1 MLKRVII
8 TNSFGESMEYVIDGV
23 QAENPSGLIITSID
37 GLGPVKANINM
48 VDLATNDGAKYNSA
62 RLSSRNIVIKAFFTH
77 ASSIEEARLLSYK
90 YFPIKSKVHIS
101 IKTDNRVADTD
112 GYVESN
118 EPDIFSKQS
127 SCQISIICENPY
139 FDGGEVNYVFGDTI
153 PLFKFTFGNKSLD
166 QRLIKISENAE
177 PTAGRDFIYGGDIEA
192 GIEMN
197 INLLT
202 DDILDGFS
210 VTELTVTQDDDKSMD
225 FLLHNME
232 TLVPNSSPTNLEHS
246 ACSFIMDDYRCK
258 FVPNIPEQVNQTYL
272 VVYQNELH
280 CFYST
285 YADEILH
292 HMKLNKETMMWEKLE
307 DTTCVDGASATW
319 IVCLNNVIYR
329 YVWDVYSTIYR
340 FNESTN
346 HWDTVLS
353 NIDDDAVNSFGHLA
367 VAYKNAIHC
376 FSVISS
382 GINRHYIF
390 NGSTYQIA
398 SDTGN
403 MQTVLTRNDPD
414 YLFGGNREP
423 YSDAMALVYDNKI
436 HILGGISGGVDRS
449 DRHFTFDGS
458 TWLELTNARLPGN
471 QSCKEHKT
479 MVVYHNKIHYFE
491 KYRGSNTLYVYHNSW
506 DAQNGWLPE
515 ADTPFDFGSQ
525 SCTHVIAD
533 SDYMYFVGLD
543 AIGSYTEEPNN
554 RMLITGDQL
563 IVNTNK
569 GKKSITLIRGGNK
582 YNVLNILDKNSTWFK
597 LKRGANR
604 FSYSAVGDE
613 DALNLIITANKWYE
627 GV

>member
-48 VDLATNDGAKYNSA
+48 VDLATNDGSKYNSA
-62 RLSSRNIVIKAFFTH
+62 RLSSRNIVIKAIFTH

-101 IKTDNRVADTD
+101 IETDNRVADTD

-127 SCQISIICENPY
+127 GCQISIICENPY
-139 FDGGEVNYVFGDTI
+139 FDGGEVNYLFGDTI
-153 PLFKFTFGNKSLD
+153 PLFKFAFGNGSLD
-166 QRLIKISENAE
+166 QRLIKISEDTT
-177 PTAGRDFIYGGDIEA
+177 PTAGREFIYGGDVEA

-202 DDILDGFS
+202 DNILDGFS
-210 VTELTVTQDDDKSMD
+210 VTELTVTQDDDKRMD

-232 TLVPNSSPTNLEHS
+232 TLVPNSSPTDLDHW
-246 ACSFIMDDYRCK
+246 ACSFIMDDDRCK
-258 FVPNIPEQVNQTYL
+258 FIPNMPEPVRYAYPVT
-272 VVYQNELH
+272 YQNELH
-280 CFYST
+280 CFYENAT
-285 YADEILH
+285 DNILH
-292 HMKLNKETMMWEKLE
+292 HMKLNKETLMWEKLE
-307 DTTCVDGASATW
+307 DTTCAVDTNVTW
-319 IVCLNNVIYR
+319 IVCLNDVIYR
-329 YVWDVYSTIYR
+329 YYWYTHTIYR
-340 FNESTN
+340 FDESTN
-346 HWDTVLS
+346 YWAAVLS
-353 NIDDDAVNSFGHLA
+353 NISDDAVDSYGHLA

-376 FSVISS
+376 FSVTSS

-398 SDTGN
+398 SDSGT

-449 DRHFTFDGS
+449 DRHFTFDGT
-458 TWLELTNARLPGN
+458 TWTELTNARLPGDSN
-471 QSCKEHKT
+471 CRKHKT
-479 MVVYHNKIHYFE
+479 MVVYHNRIHYFE
-491 KYRGSNTLYVYHNSW
+491 RYIGTHALRVYHNSW
-506 DAQNGWLPE
+506 DAQTGWRTE
-515 ADTPFDFGSQ
+515 VDTPFDFGSQ
-525 SCTHVIAD
+525 SNTHVIAD

-543 AIGSYTEEPNN
+543 EAGSYTEEPNN
-554 RMLITGDQL
+554 TMLIAGDQL
-563 IVNTNK
+563 IINTNK

-582 YNVLNILDKNSTWFK
+582 YNVLNILDKNPTWFK

-604 FSYSAVGDE
+604 FSYSAVGSE